1 MIPLTIIPLTT
12 AFPSLHVLRRNRQR
26 NVRQRNNSRHGL
38 FPIPLPNIPL
48 PVIPLPSR
56 PPPGFILVVV
66 AGCRAVLVVNVAGA
80 AFAILLRSEL
90 WRTGGCGGQ
99 GGEMA
104 QAQDLKIHF
113 EPFYTVSHHRLPCTL
128 IHFPSTCYE
137 ILLAISLVF

>member
-26 NVRQRNNSRHGL
+26 NVRQGNKSRNCP

-56 PPPGFILVVV
+56 PPPVSILVLV
-66 AGCRAVLVVNVAGA
+66 AGCRAALVVNVAGA